1 MRPRPFAWIA
11 LALILGPAAISGV
24 SRAEAPPVE
33 KPPDLLAA
41 ELARWSAFVA
51 GNTAT
56 DDMWKQ
62 VKDATAPGLARVEQ
76 ALRGGHRLLALLRL
90 TSVRENLYASTYLA
104 ERTAEQRRDPAAF
117 EAEFHRMGVVL
128 KDELGGSK
136 PGDLDA
142 LRPVAVRAMA
152 ETAAAK
158 TAVYYHA
165 SLDYGRSTTPD
176 SGLYYLG
183 AAQAQRD
190 FIELARRLSL
200 PSGPPAPRVRAL
212 DAGLEALQGE
222 VLAAYR
228 PPASVDKHP
237 EFIGISSAIKESR
250 ELAAAGATYGALLRY
265 LQAAIRFGVMRAPA
279 PVLDAATL
287 ATRLEALGARLGAS
301 GVDHSI
307 GRLILEAA
315 QADLEEHASDGK
327 AATASVIASDV
338 LPRYFA
344 ALDPSPAR
352 PPAEPA
358 KVTVTL
364 VRWPYT

>member
-11 LALILGPAAISGV
+11 LAFVLGPAAISGT
-24 SRAEAPPVE
+24 SRAEPPVE
-33 KPPDLLAA
+33 TPPDLLAA
-41 ELARWSAFVA
+41 DLARWSAFVA

-62 VKDATAPGLARVEQ
+62 VKDATAPGLTRVQQ
-76 ALRGGHRLLALLRL
+76 ALGAGRRLLALLRL
-90 TSVRENLYASTYLA
+90 TSVRENLYASVYLA

-128 KDELGGSK
+128 KDELSGSR
-136 PGDLDA
+136 PQDLAA
-142 LRPVAVRAMA
+142 LRPVALRAMA
-152 ETAAAK
+152 ETAASK
-158 TAVYYHA
+158 TTVYYHA

-183 AAQAQRD
+183 AAEAQRD

-200 PSGPPAPRVRAL
+200 PSGPPPPPVRSL
-212 DAGLEALQGE
+212 DAGLDALQGD

-237 EFIGISSAIKESR
+237 EFIGISSAIKEAR
-250 ELAAAGATYGALLRY
+250 ELAAAGATYGAFLRY
-265 LQAAIRFGVMRAPA
+265 LQAAIRFGAVRTPA
-279 PVLDAATL
+279 PTRDAA
-287 ATRLEALGARLGAS
+287 AIGTRLQALETRLSAG

-315 QADLEEHASDGK
+315 QADLAEHASDG
-327 AATASVIASDV
+327 AATTASIIATDV

-344 ALDPSPAR
+344 ALEPSPAR
-352 PPAEPA
+352 PPAEAP